1 MSSMNDNH
9 FKQERELIIQDIE
22 KTMKSI
28 VSNLDTLNV
37 YLENTNEIGKEF
49 ENVSKLWEQF
59 YSGLPYDKK
68 LSATSAKADQTSE
81 AALQK

>member
-1 MSSMNDNH
+1 MNDNH
-9 FKQERELIIQDIE
+9 FQQEKELIIQDIE

-28 VSNLDTLNV
+28 VSNLDTLNI

-59 YSGLPYDKK
+59 YTGLPYDKN
-68 LSATSAKADQTSE
+68 LSATSAKTDQVTEEASE
-81 AALQK
+81 K

>member
-1 MSSMNDNH
+1 MNDNH
-9 FKQERELIIQDIE
+9 FQQEKELIIQDIE

-59 YSGLPYDKK
+59 YTGLPYDKN
-68 LSATSAKADQTSE
+68 LSAANAKIDQVTEGAS
-81 AALQK
+81 QK